1 MKHFR
6 IFRRYYDM
14 TNTMKIRKTRTKLC
28 DRILPNYSKAEEIFN
43 MISHIVG
50 AVFGVVAL
58 VLCVVYSALKGDV
71 WGVVGSSIYGAALVL
86 LYTMSSI
93 YHGLPINTGK
103 KVMQVMDHCTIYF
116 LIGGTYTPILLT
128 SIRRVSP
135 VWAWTI
141 FGIVWGLAA
150 LATVFTAIDLKK
162 YSKLSMA
169 CYIGMGWCIVIAGK
183 TSMVAIPFEGLMWL
197 LAGGIAYT
205 AAAGLYAVGKKNKF
219 FHSIFHI
226 FCVIGSFCQFICIL
240 MYVL

>member
-1 MKHFR
+1 
-6 IFRRYYDM
+6 M

-28 DRILPNYSKAEEIFN
+28 DRILPNYTKAEEIFN

-135 VWAWTI
+135 GWAWTI

-183 TSMVAIPFEGLMWL
+183 TAMEAIPFEGLMWL

-205 AAAGLYAVGKKNKF
+205 AGAGLYAVGKKKKF